1 MVNPC
6 EKPPQ
11 PAPLGPLRR
20 LMADES
26 AATSLEW
33 ALLLAAIA
41 LPGYFILK
49 TTLNVLVGHYQMMTM
64 LNSLPFP

>member
-1 MVNPC
+1 MQSPC
-6 EKPPQ
+6 EKTPVVA
-11 PAPLGPLRR
+11 PAGFLRR
-20 LMADES
+20 LLADES

-41 LPGYFILK
+41 LPGYFILR